1 MEAEVDDVWRVAD
14 LVGTVRRTREGSAVV
29 EGEDPSVRGFLDTIA
44 SPRRRRDAE
53 RLVELM
59 GRVTGERAR
68 LWGTIVG
75 FGQHHYR
82 YASGREGD
90 TAAVGFSPRKA
101 ATTIYL
107 VDGID
112 RYAEQ
117 LERLGPHTTGVSCLY
132 VKDLD
137 AVDLGVLETVVASS
151 YRAVTAGTAALGRH
165 DGEPAEPR
173 PDA

>member
-1 MEAEVDDVWRVAD
+1 MDAE
-14 LVGTVRRTREGSAVV
+14 ES
-29 EGEDPSVRGFLDTIA
+29 SVRAFLDGIP
-44 SPRRRRDAE
+44 SEIRRRDGQ
-53 RLVELM
+53 RLLELL
-59 GRVTGERAR
+59 GRVTGEPAR

-75 FGQHHYR
+75 FGHHHYR

-107 VDGID
+107 LDGTG
-112 RYAEQ
+112 RYEEQ

-137 AVDLGVLETVVASS
+137 AIDLGVLETIVASS
-151 YRAVTAGTAALGRH
+151 YRTVTERGST
-165 DGEPAEPR
+165 
-173 PDA
+173 